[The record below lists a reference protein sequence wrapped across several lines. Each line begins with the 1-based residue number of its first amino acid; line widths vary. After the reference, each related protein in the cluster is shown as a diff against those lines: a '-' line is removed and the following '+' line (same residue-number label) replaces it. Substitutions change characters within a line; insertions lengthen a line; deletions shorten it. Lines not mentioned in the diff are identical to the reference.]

1 VNAAPAIELQD
12 VFRIYDAPE
21 GAAVA
26 LQGLSLAIGSG
37 EIVAI
42 VGPSGAGKSTLLRIL
57 AALDRPSAGSARV
70 LDVDVARVR
79 PRAAAQFRARS
90 VGVLNQH
97 YARSLSPELTCRESI
112 GLRLALLGLP
122 RPTIARRVDEL
133 LERVGLRDR
142 ADARPATL
150 SGGEQQRVAVC
161 AAVAHRPHLLLADE
175 PAGELDARNAAT
187 IYTLLAEL
195 AREAGATA
203 VVVSH
208 DPDASAIASRQLT
221 IRDGR
226 LGEEALPGLPGR
238 LVVARGGWVRLPDS
252 LRRSAGI
259 GDHARARAEGDAILL
274 DGEEHLAPSPETQL
288 TPSANAGGQPV
299 AELRAATKRYGS
311 GTTARTVFAELD
323 AVFPAGRLSL
333 VVGRSGSGKTTAL
346 NLLAGLARPSEGE
359 VLVLGRP
366 TSTLDRAALA
376 RLRRSDIGVVGQ
388 EPGLVPFLSAGE
400 NVELA
405 LALRGTDDAAATARA
420 ALEEVGLERRAYQR
434 VDRLSAG
441 ERQRVALA
449 RALAQRPRL
458 LLADE
463 PSARL
468 DEENAGAIAE
478 LLLRAARA
486 HGMAVVCAT
495 HDPALIERGD
505 SELRFD

>member
-1 VNAAPAIELQD
+1 M
-12 VFRIYDAPE
+12 
-21 GAAVA
+21 
-26 LQGLSLAIGSG
+26 
-37 EIVAI
+37 
-42 VGPSGAGKSTLLRIL
+42 
-57 AALDRPSAGSARV
+57 
-70 LDVDVARVR
+70 
-79 PRAAAQFRARS
+79 
-90 VGVLNQH
+90 
-97 YARSLSPELTCRESI
+97 
-112 GLRLALLGLP
+112 
-122 RPTIARRVDEL
+122 
-133 LERVGLRDR
+133 
-142 ADARPATL
+142 
-150 SGGEQQRVAVC
+150 
-161 AAVAHRPHLLLADE
+161 
-175 PAGELDARNAAT
+175 
-187 IYTLLAEL
+187 
-195 AREAGATA
+195 
-203 VVVSH
+203 
-208 DPDASAIASRQLT
+208 
-221 IRDGR
+221 
-226 LGEEALPGLPGR
+226 
-238 LVVARGGWVRLPDS
+238 
-252 LRRSAGI
+252 
-259 GDHARARAEGDAILL
+259 
-274 DGEEHLAPSPETQL
+274 QL
-288 TPSANAGGQPV
+288 TPAANAGGQPV

-449 RALAQRPRL
+449 RALAQQPRL